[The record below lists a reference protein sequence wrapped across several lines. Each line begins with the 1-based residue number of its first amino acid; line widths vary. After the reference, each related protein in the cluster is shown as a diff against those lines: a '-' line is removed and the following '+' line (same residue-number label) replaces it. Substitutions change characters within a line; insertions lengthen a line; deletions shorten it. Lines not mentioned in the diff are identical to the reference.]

1 MDESNTTANS
11 QPGTG
16 GAEPAKSTDADER
29 LTFRLHL
36 NVLHHLGMKLYS
48 TAPSVLTELV
58 ANSWDA
64 DATRVS
70 VAIDVA
76 NNTLTVEDDGHG
88 MDRRSLQERFLSVG
102 YSRRDY
108 TQSDHTVSGARRVMG
123 RKGIGKL
130 AMFSIAR
137 RVEVTTQA
145 QGQSAIKFAVDVDA
159 LEQKAKDDQ
168 PYFPEEY
175 EDVGGLPSGSGTRIV
190 LSNLGKSVNRSRDYL
205 VPRLARRFGIIGP
218 HHNFAV
224 SVDGIEIT
232 RRDAGIH
239 ENLQFLWYFD
249 QASYD
254 EAIAQNSPLA
264 HPESLNGKPAAK
276 KLSDIVAV
284 DNHAFRVRGFI
295 GTVDVPSKLGPAGE
309 NINHISLFANGR
321 LWQEDLL
328 SQIGDTRYFNSY
340 IVGEIHA
347 DFLDSDGVDRATSAR
362 EAVIQHD
369 PYYQAII
376 AHLTE
381 SLASIRD
388 QWDLWRGEVGGV
400 DPDGPNDVLEEW
412 VESLDKKTDRALARK
427 LIRSIDKVEF
437 NNDPE
442 RNRRARAMLYR
453 STMVAFEKLRV
464 RNALQR
470 LELIDDVLSPE
481 FQSIF
486 STLDDVEESHY
497 YEISHGRLEII
508 QAFEQKV
515 DDKELEKVVQTYLL
529 KHLWLL
535 DPTWDRIGGST
546 QSEIT
551 LSEELKKADPDAD
564 GGARL
569 DIAYRQQSGRNVVIE
584 LKRPGLKV
592 PFAKIIE
599 QCDKYRRAVEQFIND
614 NATWM
619 DGGGAPGAVS
629 IYFVC
634 SVRSHLDDTQIQTLD
649 KMGVKVLT
657 YGNLIQSARAAYEAY
672 FKARGEV
679 KNRLE
684 NFLNR
689 IDVTAG
695 SKNQSALGTKPL
707 APTMPIK
714 AGGAEQAA

>member
-1 MDESNTTANS
+1 MDESNQSSELTGEAPEVATTQDS
-11 QPGTG
+11 RP
-16 GAEPAKSTDADER
+16 EER

-64 DATRVS
+64 DATKVE
-70 VAIDVA
+70 VTIDA
-76 NNTLTVEDDGHG
+76 RNNTLTVEDDGHG

-108 TQSDHTVSGARRVMG
+108 TQSDHSMSGARRVMG

-145 QGQSAIKFAVDVDA
+145 QGQKAISFAVDVDE
-159 LEQKAKDDQ
+159 LEQKAKDDEL
-168 PYFPEEY
+168 YFPNEATS
-175 EDVGGLPSGSGTRIV
+175 VASLPSGSGTRIV
-190 LSNLGKSVNRSRDYL
+190 LSNLGRSVNRSRDYL
-205 VPRLARRFGIIGP
+205 VPRLARRFGILGP
-218 HHNFAV
+218 HHNFVV
-224 SVDGIEIT
+224 SVDGVEIT

-249 QASYD
+249 QASLD
-254 EAIAQNSPLA
+254 EAIAQNAPLA
-264 HPESLNGKPAAK
+264 RPESLNGKPAAK
-276 KLSDIVAV
+276 QLSDVVVV
-284 DNHAFRVRGFI
+284 DHHAFRVRGFI
-295 GTVDVPSKLGPAGE
+295 GTVDVPSKLGPLGE

-347 DFLDSDGVDRATSAR
+347 DFLDSDGIDRATSAR

-376 AHLTE
+376 AHLTT

-388 QWDLWRGEVGGV
+388 QWDLWRGEVGSS

-412 VESLDKKTDRALARK
+412 VESLEKKTDRNLARK

-470 LELIDDVLSPE
+470 LDMIEDVLSPE
-481 FQSIF
+481 FQAIF

-497 YEISHGRLEII
+497 YEISHGRLEVI
-508 QAFEQKV
+508 QAFENKV
-515 DDKELEKVVQTYLL
+515 DAEELEKVVQTYLL

-546 QSEIT
+546 QSEIK
-551 LSEELKKADPDAD
+551 LSEELRKVDPDTD
-564 GGARL
+564 NGARL
-569 DIAYRQQSGRNVVIE
+569 DIAYRHQSGRNVVIE

-599 QCDKYRRAVEQFIND
+599 QCDRYRRAVQQYIND

-634 SVRSHLDDTQIQTLD
+634 SERSHLDETQL
-649 KMGVKVLT
+649 KSLEGMGVKVLT

-672 FKARGEV
+672 FNAKGEI

-684 NFLNR
+684 GFLNR
-689 IDVTAG
+689 IEATAG
-695 SKNQSALGTKPL
+695 SKNKTALGAKPL
-707 APTMPIK
+707 APVAPVKPI
-714 AGGAEQAA
+714 AERVE